1 MATVLEALG
10 IHDGAFAGAPF
21 GSIDVQTSRIVAV
34 AAKATL
40 AEIVTGYELPFPSGS
55 ARTCEK
61 SSG

>member
-1 MATVLEALG
+1 MATVLEAFD
-10 IHDGAFAGAPF
+10 IHGGVFAGAPS
-21 GSIDVQTSRIVAV
+21 GSIDVQTSRIVA

-40 AEIVTGYELPFPSGS
+40 AEVLTRYELPFPSGS

>member
-1 MATVLEALG
+1 MATVLESFD
-10 IHDGAFAGAPF
+10 IHDGVFAGAPS

-34 AAKATL
+34 AAMATL
-40 AEIVTGYELPFPSGS
+40 VEILKGYELPFPSGS